1 MGKQRKSLQVLEFV
15 RSYVSEHRYPPTF
28 DEIRV
33 AIGLSSKSHV
43 DYYLRILEEGG
54 LIERRPR
61 TPRGLRL
68 VGYVA
73 DAFEV
78 KVEGAIA
85 AGQPLEVVDGPGQGL
100 EITSELAD
108 PRKDL
113 YALQVQGDSMV
124 EDLVAD
130 GDLLI
135 VERRQEP
142 TRGQMAVVHLQD
154 RNEATLKRVYP
165 EGEQVRLQPA
175 HPSMSP
181 IYADA
186 KDVHVQGR
194 VVAVIRQL

>member
-1 MGKQRKSLQVLEFV
+1 MGKRPKSLQVLEFV
-15 RSYVSEHRYPPTF
+15 KSYVRENRYPPTF
-28 DEIRV
+28 EEIKV

-43 DYYLRILEEGG
+43 DYHLRSLEEGG
-54 LIERRPR
+54 FIERWPY

-68 VGYVA
+68 TGSA
-73 DAFEV
+73 AETFEV

-85 AGQPLEVVDGPGQGL
+85 AGQPLELADGAGQGL

-113 YALQVQGDSMV
+113 YALQVQGDFMV

-142 TRGQMAVVHLQD
+142 TRGKMAVIHLRD

-175 HPSMSP
+175 HLSMSP

-186 KDVHVQGR
+186 KDVRVQGR

>member
-1 MGKQRKSLQVLEFV
+1 MGKQRKSLHVLEFV
-15 RSYVSEHRYPPTF
+15 RSYVSENYYPPTF
-28 DEIRV
+28 DEIKV
-33 AIGLSSKSHV
+33 ATGLSSKSHV
-43 DYYLRILEEGG
+43 DYYLRALEEGG
-54 LIERRPR
+54 FIERRPH

-68 VGYVA
+68 LGSAA

-85 AGQPLEVVDGPGQGL
+85 AGQPLEVADGPGQGL

-113 YALQVQGDSMV
+113 YALQVQGESMV
-124 EDLVAD
+124 DDLVAD

-135 VERRQEP
+135 VERQQEA
-142 TRGQMAVVHLQD
+142 TRGQMAVVHLKD

-165 EGEQVRLQPA
+165 EGERVRLQPA

-186 KDVHVQGR
+186 KDVRVQGR